1 MWGGGSGDYAGM
13 NLSFFLTAFCLRWYG
28 SYAIMDILADD
39 ALPMS
44 GATVFDGVPMD
55 SAARLMEL

>member
-1 MWGGGSGDYAGM
+1 MEGGVSRDDFEY
-13 NLSFFLTAFCLRWYG
+13 FLKAFWLRWYG
-28 SYAIMDILADD
+28 SFARTDILADD

-55 SAARLMEL
+55 SEARLMGL